1 MLGTI
6 AYFLYIL
13 TGAKETW
20 YTIPTLFTYIQKQL
34 RGKQRVLAD
43 GGENISFMTFEAV
56 G

>member
-13 TGAKETW
+13 IGAKETW
-20 YTIPTLFTYIQKQL
+20 KTIPALFTYIQKQL

-43 GGENISFMTFEAV
+43 GGKKISFMTFEAV